1 MITDQISSAG
11 TSIWLDDLS
20 RSKITGEDSHS
31 LPHRI
36 AHNNVVGVT
45 TNPSIF
51 NSAISTGSEYTSSIE
66 GLKGRSVEEV
76 VQILTTDDVRSACDL
91 FAPIY
96 KSSLGIDG
104 RVSIEVDPRLAHE
117 TQKSIEQGRELW
129 KIVDR
134 PNVMIKIP
142 ATLEGLDAI
151 SQLLSEGISVNVTLI
166 FSVERYV
173 KVFEAFLK
181 GLEMRVATG
190 QSIAEVTS
198 VASLFVSRVDTAVD
212 AILKKE
218 NSPSSTALLGKAAI
232 ANAILTYQAF
242 ELLSTTPRWKALE
255 SNGAKIQR
263 PLWAS
268 TGVKDP
274 AYEDTR
280 YVLELVA
287 PNTVNTMPQAT
298 LDAVIDHGVWGEGKL
313 ETQYAKSQSIFY
325 SLEEV
330 GVSMNAVTDELEKD
344 GVKKFADAWNELL
357 TNVGKALS
365 Q

>member
-1 MITDQISSAG
+1 MITDQISHAG

-51 NSAISTGSEYTSSIE
+51 NSAISMGGEYAASIQ

-91 FAPIY
+91 FEPIFT
-96 KSSLGIDG
+96 SSLGIDG
-104 RVSIEVDPRLAHE
+104 RVSIEVDPRLAHD
-117 TQKSIEQGRELW
+117 TQGSIEQGLELW

-151 SQLLSEGISVNVTLI
+151 SKLLSEGISVNVTLI

-173 KVFEAFLK
+173 KVFEAFMK
-181 GLEMRVATG
+181 GLEMRVAAG
-190 QSIAEVTS
+190 KSVAEVTS
-198 VASLFVSRVDTAVD
+198 VASLFVSRVDTSVD
-212 AILKKE
+212 AILKKQ
-218 NSPSSTALLGKAAI
+218 NSPASSALLGKAAL
-232 ANAILTYQAF
+232 ANAVLTYQAF
-242 ELLSTTPRWKALE
+242 ELLSTTPRWRALE
-255 SNGAKIQR
+255 SKGARIQR

-298 LDAVIDHGVWGEGKL
+298 LDAVIDHGVLHNEKL
-313 ETQYAKSQSIFY
+313 DAEYAKSQSTFS

-330 GVSMNAVTDELEKD
+330 GVSMSAVTDELEVD
-344 GVKKFADAWNELL
+344 GVKKFAQAWNELL
-357 TNVGKALS
+357 TNVGKALNG
-365 Q
+365 